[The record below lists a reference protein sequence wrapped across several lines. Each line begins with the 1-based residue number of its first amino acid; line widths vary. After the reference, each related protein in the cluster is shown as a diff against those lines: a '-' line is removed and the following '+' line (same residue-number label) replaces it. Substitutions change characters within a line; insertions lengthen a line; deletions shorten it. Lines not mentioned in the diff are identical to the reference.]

1 MSDYTKPGMQ
11 FPKYYQFPEFLL
23 RAPISQTAKLAYMVL
38 YDRARLSLKNDW
50 VADGKIYTVFP
61 IAELAETLGKSQ
73 STVKSVLN
81 ELDEAGLLIRKSGG
95 FSKANILYVLVP
107 SIGQFPDEVPLLH
120 SRGRKMSPHE
130 GGVSGLTGDG
140 NSASKKVI
148 ETNNGSKNNGVIQR
162 TGLGRYKNIYLSQNE
177 YDQLCRDYPGRM
189 DGLIEEMSAYLAANG
204 KAYQNCEAAL
214 RSKAEKDAKQSRQ
227 TKSGFEGYSCKEG
240 ESF

>member
-1 MSDYTKPGMQ
+1 MSDYIRPGTQ

-23 RAPISQTAKLAYMVL
+23 RVPISQTAKLAYMVL

-50 VADGKIYTVFP
+50 IADGKIYTVFP
-61 IAELAETLGKSQ
+61 IAELAEALGKSQ

-95 FSKANILYVLVP
+95 FSKANILYVRVP
-107 SIGQFPDEVPLLH
+107 SIGQFFDEVPLLH
-120 SRGRKMSPHE
+120 SRGRKKRPHK
-130 GGVSGLTGDG
+130 GDVSELTGDRILAP
-140 NSASKKVI
+140 NKVI
-148 ETNNGSKNNGVIQR
+148 ETNNGSKKKGVIQR
-162 TGLGRYKNIYLSQNE
+162 TGYGRYRNIYLSQDE

-214 RSKAEKDAKQSRQ
+214 RSWAEKDAKQNKPV
-227 TKSGFEGYSCKEG
+227 KSGFEDYSCKEG

>member
-1 MSDYTKPGMQ
+1 MSDYIKPGTQ

-38 YDRARLSLKNDW
+38 YDRARLLLKNDW

-107 SIGQFPDEVPLLH
+107 SIWQFPDEVPLLH
-120 SRGRKMSPHE
+120 SRGRKKSPHE
-130 GGVSGLTGDG
+130 GDVSELTRGRI
-140 NSASKKVI
+140 SAPIKVI

-189 DGLIEEMSAYLAANG
+189 DGLIEEISAYCAANG
-204 KAYQNCEAAL
+204 KAYQNCEVAL
-214 RSKAEKDAKQSRQ
+214 RSWGEKDAKQ
-227 TKSGFEGYSCKEG
+227 TKSGFEDYSCKEG

>member
-1 MSDYTKPGMQ
+1 MSDYIKPGTQ

-50 VADGKIYTVFP
+50 IADGKIYTVYP

-107 SIGQFPDEVPLLH
+107 SIGQFPGEVPLLH

-140 NSASKKVI
+140 NSASNKVI

-162 TGLGRYKNIYLSQNE
+162 TGSMVVIRIF
-177 YDQLCRDYPGRM
+177 
-189 DGLIEEMSAYLAANG
+189 I
-204 KAYQNCEAAL
+204 L
-214 RSKAEKDAKQSRQ
+214 RSMNTTNSAGIVPAGW
-227 TKSGFEGYSCKEG
+227 TA
-240 ESF
+240 

>member
-1 MSDYTKPGMQ
+1 MSDYIKPGTQ

-50 VADGKIYTVFP
+50 IADGKIYTVYP

-81 ELDEAGLLIRKSGG
+81 ELDEAGLLIRKFGG

-107 SIGQFPDEVPLLH
+107 SIGQFSDEVPLLH

-130 GGVSGLTGDG
+130 GGVSELTGDG
-140 NSASKKVI
+140 NSASNKVI

-162 TGLGRYKNIYLSQNE
+162 TGSMVVIRIFIFRSMNTTN
-177 YDQLCRDYPGRM
+177 
-189 DGLIEEMSAYLAANG
+189 SAGIVPAGWTA
-204 KAYQNCEAAL
+204 
-214 RSKAEKDAKQSRQ
+214 
-227 TKSGFEGYSCKEG
+227 
-240 ESF
+240 